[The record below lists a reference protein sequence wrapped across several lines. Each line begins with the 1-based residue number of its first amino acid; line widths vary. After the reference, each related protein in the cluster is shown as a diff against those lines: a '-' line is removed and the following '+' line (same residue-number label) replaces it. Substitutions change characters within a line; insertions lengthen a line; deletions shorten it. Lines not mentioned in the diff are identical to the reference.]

1 MRGKTRK
8 RLKKL
13 SKSVG
18 ADIEKVK
25 RVYKI
30 GLYQLDRDDFIRCLN
45 QFRNY
50 TAMGE
55 VFGVSRQRVCAV
67 AKLLGVKALNR

>member
-1 MRGKTRK
+1 MNGKRKK
-8 RLKKL
+8 RLKEL
-13 SKSVG
+13 ANSVG

-25 RVYKI
+25 KFYKI
-30 GLYQLDRDDFIRCLN
+30 GLYQLDRDDFIKCLN

-50 TAMGE
+50 TKMGE